1 MNVGPAQGEDI
12 GSGSGK
18 AGPAGPVLR
27 DEDIPAAVVVDY
39 PSDVIVREMRQIE
52 VPLVGEAPDPFAR
65 VEQQSRPERTRAA
78 LCIDV
83 LPGGHRR
90 LGFFCGSRRGS
101 RACEACRQ
109 RAEEDCGFDARH
121 GVGQYGPVIAREQR
135 GVGGALP

>member
-27 DEDIPAAVVVDY
+27 DENIPAAVVVDY

-78 LCIDV
+78 L
-83 LPGGHRR
+83 
-90 LGFFCGSRRGS
+90 
-101 RACEACRQ
+101 
-109 RAEEDCGFDARH
+109 
-121 GVGQYGPVIAREQR
+121 
-135 GVGGALP
+135 